1 MAIIQG
7 LLGKG
12 STWWICQ
19 AVPVG
24 GVSQQIGHDVTNQS
38 ERDLLQVQAED
49 AVEELDDTERPLL
62 TRLLHELLEDES
74 FAVKKKCLRLWL

>member
-1 MAIIQG
+1 M
-7 LLGKG
+7 
-12 STWWICQ
+12 
-19 AVPVG
+19 PVG

-62 TRLLHELLEDES
+62 TRLLEELLEDES
-74 FAVKKKCLRLWL
+74 FAVMKKCLRL